1 MASYIM
7 LNTLTDQGVRNIRD
21 TANRAE
27 SAREMAKLY
36 GVTVKDL
43 FWTLGQY
50 DTVGIYEAADE
61 AAMTAFALAINQA
74 GNVRTQL
81 MRAYNKDEM
90 KNVLAKMAKAKEAVP
105 A

>member
-27 SAREMAKLY
+27 AARE
-36 GVTVKDL
+36 
-43 FWTLGQY
+43 
-50 DTVGIYEAADE
+50 
-61 AAMTAFALAINQA
+61 
-74 GNVRTQL
+74 
-81 MRAYNKDEM
+81 
-90 KNVLAKMAKAKEAVP
+90 MAKAKEAMP